1 MRKPAPVSGRAATL
15 SRARLSMPMAIRR
28 RGAMPTRGSRRRLIT
43 KPPSANG
50 CSITTRSAPPPIPT
64 RCSSA
69 SSSRAMP
76 PPRTSADGTVRTSNA
91 NPAFPA
97 GRARCRTRAMAEFFE
112 ALTDDHRAFIARQP
126 VFFVATA
133 AEGARVNL
141 SPKGMDCF
149 RVLDERTVAW
159 LDVAGSGNETN
170 AHLLADGRITIMF
183 CAFDNPALILRIY
196 GRGTPVLPQ
205 DQGWADTA

>member
-1 MRKPAPVSGRAATL
+1 
-15 SRARLSMPMAIRR
+15 
-28 RGAMPTRGSRRRLIT
+28 
-43 KPPSANG
+43 
-50 CSITTRSAPPPIPT
+50 
-64 RCSSA
+64 
-69 SSSRAMP
+69 
-76 PPRTSADGTVRTSNA
+76 
-91 NPAFPA
+91 
-97 GRARCRTRAMAEFFE
+97 MAEFFE

-205 DQGWADTA
+205 DQGWVDLARHFALLPGTRQIFRIAAEAVQTSCGWGVPHMELVRERETLSKYHAKHGEAARFAKYAVRTHSIDGLPVRNPTVAPA